1 MRLMYSVNSIECRH
15 KREGIG
21 FRSPEVEREADV
33 TFFVKQL
40 PDGSRMK
47 QCLIRECRLFAFE

>member
-1 MRLMYSVNSIECRH
+1 MYSVNSIECRH